1 MAMKCAD
8 IMNVNL
14 ELVLETTT
22 VHRAAEIMAEAGVGF
37 LPICDADGRVLG
49 VVTDRDLAVRVLA
62 KALPPSGTTVSQVM
76 SSPPIA
82 DVASADV
89 RDAAELMSREQR
101 NHLVITDDVGHPI
114 GLVSLVDIVEK
125 AHDYLALRT
134 ARAVLGRDALGPRGG
149 ARPNDPLLK
158 NDPTVRALPRP
169 SEELKVRQTVFT
181 GGHHALHDL
190 KEFPT

>member
-1 MAMKCAD
+1 MKCAD

-37 LPICDADGRVLG
+37 LPICDAEGRVLG

-62 KALPPSGTTVSQVM
+62 RDLPPSATAVSQVM

-82 DVASADV
+82 DVATADV
-89 RDAAELMSREQR
+89 RHAAELMSREQTNR
-101 NHLVITDDVGHPI
+101 LVITDDQGHPI
-114 GLVSLVDIVEK
+114 GIVSLVDIVER
-125 AHDYLALRT
+125 AHDHLALRT

-149 ARPNDPLLK
+149 ARPTDPLLK
-158 NDPTVRALPRP
+158 NDPAVHTLPPPSHELRVR
-169 SEELKVRQTVFT
+169 ETVFT
-181 GGHHALHDL
+181 GGHRALHDL
-190 KEFPT
+190 REFPT